1 MPLGIAKEKWLSLA
15 ARTKAILLAT
25 VTLATIVST
34 VWVIDSRY
42 AKAGEFKTLQQ
53 EIYTERIMGQIAAVE
68 DRKAHTNCREPAN
81 RDLCQWLDERL
92 AYWQKQ
98 LRRLEQRK

>member
-1 MPLGIAKEKWLSLA
+1 MPLTTAKEKWLSLA

-42 AKAGEFKTLQQ
+42 AKAGEFKSLQQ
-53 EIYTERIMGQIAAVE
+53 EIYVERVMGQIAAVE
-68 DRKAHTNCREPAN
+68 HRKAHTDCRRPEN
-81 RDLCQWLDERL
+81 RDLCDWLQQRL
-92 AYWQKQ
+92 DYWQKQ